1 MLASIYWPPFCY
13 FTLTLAF
20 FILLNQY
27 KMFASGKKFLNML
40 HMMFE
45 DVIFLFVYFVRT
57 EISQIFM
64 KQVISQR
71 VSKDSLKV

>member
-1 MLASIYWPPFCY
+1 
-13 FTLTLAF
+13 
-20 FILLNQY
+20 
-27 KMFASGKKFLNML
+27 MFASGKKFLNML